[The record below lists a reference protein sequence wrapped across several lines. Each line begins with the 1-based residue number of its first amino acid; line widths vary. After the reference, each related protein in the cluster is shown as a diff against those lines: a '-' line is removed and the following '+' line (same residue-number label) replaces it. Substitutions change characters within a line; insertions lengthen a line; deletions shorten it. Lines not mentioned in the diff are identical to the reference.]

1 MLEESIAAIGADEI
15 IIQCNRNDFDL
26 VKKAIASLSNK
37 NMRMTL
43 SEQPINVIGGIRVR
57 SVDGSTTYDNTLD
70 SRIERFKPLIRK
82 NIVQMLRSEE

>member
-1 MLEESIAAIGADEI
+1 MLEESIAAIGADEVM
-15 IIQCNRNDFDL
+15 IQCNRNDFDL
-26 VKKAIASLSNK
+26 VKKAIANLSNK
-37 NMRMTL
+37 NVRMTL

>member
-1 MLEESIAAIGADEI
+1 MAIT
-15 IIQCNRNDFDL
+15 N
-26 VKKAIASLSNK
+26 LSNK
-37 NMRMTL
+37 NVRMTL